1 MENLPSM
8 SVFWDEQ
15 LSRFRDAAVV
25 MPDSVF
31 GKAFFYYLDTNVTLH
46 HESPIILDS
55 LIHEVISGMGVKSTV
70 NDEWSIVLSA
80 SDVDGNGVINGVEGY
95 NFIQY
100 NGLDSISVS
109 IKNTD

>member
-1 MENLPSM
+1 M
-8 SVFWDEQ
+8 
-15 LSRFRDAAVV
+15 
-25 MPDSVF
+25 
-31 GKAFFYYLDTNVTLH
+31 
-46 HESPIILDS
+46 
-55 LIHEVISGMGVKSTV
+55 SGMGVESTV

-109 IKNTD
+109 TLKTLIEEQVGDNYIQQIFYKFEGSIGLKPILTNQYLKWGFFLD